1 MTSGASRIHPV
12 EVDILPSTQ
21 IPRGTVSDVPLDQL
35 DHATLSRKFSR
46 GMDQETKEALRSGL
60 TLEEVRW
67 SSMRR
72 KIPGMSSIPKNKSK
86 MYVDLDPHTKVR
98 IPVVQNIHL
107 YLMESLVEDSFS
119 LLPYFF
125 SYKTE
130 FFLPKQSQTSRS
142 IL

>member
-98 IPVVQNIHL
+98 IPVVQNMHL
-107 YLMESLVEDSFS
+107 YLMESLIEDSFS
-119 LLPYFF
+119 LLVVVKRFTDYCSLTKPNIAL
-125 SYKTE
+125 
-130 FFLPKQSQTSRS
+130 LPA
-142 IL
+142 